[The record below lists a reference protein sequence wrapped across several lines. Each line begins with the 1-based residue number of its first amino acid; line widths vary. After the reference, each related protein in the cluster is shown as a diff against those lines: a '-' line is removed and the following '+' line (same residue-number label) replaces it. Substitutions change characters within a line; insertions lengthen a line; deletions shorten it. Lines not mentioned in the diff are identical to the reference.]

1 MIELNSIK
9 VAYGRTWAL
18 RDTSLLLRPGVTGI
32 FGQNG
37 AGKSTL
43 LRVCAGLLRPTSGT
57 VTIDGKPLDMR
68 DEDQRRLLSYAGHET
83 GLYNHLTVAENLEL
97 FAGLYGTPTQRAK
110 EVLEHIGL
118 TARANVPVGNLSAG
132 LKRRAAV
139 ARAVLHEP
147 KVLLLDEP
155 YANLDDEAAELLSGV
170 VSKWSGGDRYCL
182 IATHGAKRVKSFADA
197 GIILKGGTVVSYR
210 IREDAGV

>member
-1 MIELNSIK
+1 MIELNAIR

-18 RDTSLLLRPGVTGI
+18 RDMSLLIRPGVTGI

-43 LRVCAGLLRPTSGT
+43 LRVCAGLLRPTAGN
-57 VTIDGKPLDMR
+57 VTIDGRSLDMK

-83 GLYNHLTVAENLEL
+83 GLYNHLTVLENLEL
-97 FAGLYGTPTQRAK
+97 FAHLYGVSVERAN
-110 EVLEHIGL
+110 EVLERIGL
-118 TARANVPVGNLSAG
+118 SDRSNDMVGNLSAG
-132 LKRRAAV
+132 LRRRAAV

-155 YANLDDEAAELLSGV
+155 YANLDDEAADLLSAI
-170 VSKWSGGDRYCL
+170 VSEWGGGDRYCL

-197 GIILKGGTVVSYR
+197 GIILKGGSVVSYR
-210 IREDAGV
+210 IREGAEV